1 MLEKSIEIRD
11 VNVANTVNSRRVKTK
26 TNSKHLIRYLKWVDV
41 LRYFKLKIKTI
52 INVFLFRQWEAI
64 GKI

>member
-26 TNSKHLIRYLKWVDV
+26 TNSKHLIRYLK
-41 LRYFKLKIKTI
+41 
-52 INVFLFRQWEAI
+52 
-64 GKI
+64 